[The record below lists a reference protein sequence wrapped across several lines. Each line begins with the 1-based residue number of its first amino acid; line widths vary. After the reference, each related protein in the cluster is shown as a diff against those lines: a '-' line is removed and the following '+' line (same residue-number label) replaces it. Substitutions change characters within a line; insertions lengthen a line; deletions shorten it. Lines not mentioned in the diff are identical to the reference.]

1 MPDAIRLLIFGLVS
15 FIIGH
20 TFSNKLK
27 DDAVTS
33 SAFFSDSTLVSL
45 MVLREKE
52 LSNFPDSIVFRDTR
66 SSAPYYLG
74 KSKKEGGIAWIRTIG
89 GSPFELPDRIITDE
103 FDNIYLIGVVRKQAY
118 IVKFNNEGKQI
129 WASFIP
135 GLDIYRYYD
144 FWVEGGRPVVEGFF
158 NGSFYRTAIWN
169 NKYIYW
175 RN

>member
-27 DDAVTS
+27 DESVAS
-33 SAFFSDSTLVSL
+33 SAFFSDSTIVSL
-45 MVLREKE
+45 MVIRDRDLDK
-52 LSNFPDSIVFRDTR
+52 FPDSVVFRDTR

-74 KSKKEGGIAWIRTIG
+74 KSKKGGGIDWIKSIG
-89 GSPFELPDRIITDE
+89 GSPFELPDRIIIDGY
-103 FDNIYLIGVVRKQAY
+103 DNIYLIGVVRNQAY
-118 IVKFNNEGKQI
+118 LVKFSKEGEQI

-144 FWVEGGRPVVEGFF
+144 VWIEGGRPVVEGYF
-158 NGSFYRTAIWN
+158 NGQYYKTAVWN